1 MNKKPFAA
9 ALGLV
14 YLLSG
19 CNYFSDGKGASVE
32 ADTPE
37 NLAEAMTGRFASDAD
52 DKGNRMEDF
61 RVPVHSLGPGE
72 WIYFQRN
79 QGPETRTE
87 RRAYRQRV
95 LQLVPAPGG
104 GVSQITWSLKAP
116 ELFASAP
123 RHPGVLKALDK
134 KALKLTMEAGCEQRW
149 LFDAGSGENGTWNG
163 RVDRAECTIYSQ
175 RRQKRIGIGSET
187 RLSADSLLE
196 AERGFDLDGKQL
208 WGTPSGA
215 FTKMKRVE

>member
-1 MNKKPFAA
+1 MKKGVFFAILVLA
-9 ALGLV
+9 PALT
-14 YLLSG
+14 G
-19 CNYFSDGKGASVE
+19 CNYFSDAKGGPVA

-37 NLAEAMTGRFASDAD
+37 SLAEAMTGRFASAPD
-52 DKGNRMEDF
+52 DKGSRVEDF
-61 RVPVHSLGPGE
+61 RVPVHNMGPGE

-95 LQLVPAPGG
+95 LQLVSAPGG

-149 LFDAGSGENGTWNG
+149 LYDAGEGEGGMWRG
-163 RVDRAECTIYSQ
+163 RVDPVECTIYSQ

-187 RLSADSLLE
+187 RLSANSLRE
-196 AERGFDLDGKQL
+196 AERGFDLDGTQL
-208 WGTPSGA
+208 WGTPPGA
-215 FTKMKRVE
+215 FTEMKRTE

>member
-1 MNKKPFAA
+1 MNAKPLVA
-9 ALGLV
+9 ALGSV
-14 YLLSG
+14 ALLTG
-19 CNYFSDGKGASVE
+19 CNYFSDGKGAGFD
-32 ADTPE
+32 ADLPE
-37 NLAEAMTGRFASDAD
+37 NLAEAMTGRFASDPDAE
-52 DKGNRMEDF
+52 GNRVEDF
-61 RVPVHSLGPGE
+61 RVPVHNMGPGE

-79 QGPETRTE
+79 QGPASRTE

-116 ELFASAP
+116 ELFAAAP

-149 LFDAGSGENGTWNG
+149 LFDAGAGEGGTWRG
-163 RVDRAECTIYSQ
+163 QVDPAECTIYSQ

-187 RLSADSLLE
+187 RLSADGLLE
-196 AERGFDLDGKQL
+196 AERGFDLNGNQL

-215 FTKMKRVE
+215 FTEMKRIE